1 MAAESQVSPAPADDR
16 HLPETLRFIA
26 YAVEVARAAG

>member
-1 MAAESQVSPAPADDR
+1 MAWRADERADDR

-26 YAVEVARAAG
+26 HTVEVARAAG